1 MFYLKN
7 CVTSLVNMCIMLS
20 GFGFTEKAL
29 ARLAIPKNRKFLLK
43 NQRYFFKV
51 MPKYFVLR
59 NKIAG
64 IFSIS
69 LTFTLNILAQ
79 MPSVKVPPQNQQQ
92 PVTQAM
98 IPPAEDNTMYYLVLI
113 FLFIGLGGA
122 LFWWYKTKK
131 AVKAEDDPKTIKK
144 QKGNEPVDADKEME
158 WFRKH
163 QNVIA
168 KDRGKYPKRLPK
180 TSNVFN
186 KKPVVEE
193 ELVEESIEVA
203 VLREKMQKK
212 EFLHLPINTF
222 KEIKPSK
229 TYQLLPISN
238 NTDLMSAVE
247 QASDEFEEDEEVRDL
262 AVRVLAAFKTRNSV
276 ESLGQIALYDLSSN
290 LRSKAVSILS
300 DFDHESVFE
309 TILLACADP
318 TREVRAAAAR
328 GLFRLS
334 FDRAD
339 AWTRIAET
347 NDEFRMRQAARAASE
362 ADLVDRLFDRLVH
375 EDKKIAYEAFAFVT
389 LLIKAGETEKV
400 FEAIE
405 HHQDSNVK
413 KSLLHVIETA
423 KDNSALDGLYAM
435 LEKNHLP
442 EELRTEI
449 DKTIQAVGLVAA

>member
-1 MFYLKN
+1 
-7 CVTSLVNMCIMLS
+7 
-20 GFGFTEKAL
+20 
-29 ARLAIPKNRKFLLK
+29 
-43 NQRYFFKV
+43 
-51 MPKYFVLR
+51 
-59 NKIAG
+59 
-64 IFSIS
+64 
-69 LTFTLNILAQ
+69 
-79 MPSVKVPPQNQQQ
+79 MPSVKVPQQTQ
-92 PVTQAM
+92 QRPVTQAM
-98 IPPAEDNTMYYLVLI
+98 IPPAEDNTIYYLVLV

-122 LFWWYKTKK
+122 LFWWYKTKN
-131 AVKAEDDPKTIKK
+131 AVKAEDDPKKNKK

-180 TSNVFN
+180 TSNVLN

-222 KEIKPSK
+222 SELKPSK

-362 ADLVDRLFDRLVH
+362 ADLVYRLFDRLVH

-405 HHQDSNVK
+405 NHQDSNVK
-413 KSLLHVIETA
+413 KSLLHVIETT
-423 KDNSALDGLYAM
+423 KDSSALDGLYTM
-435 LEKNHLP
+435 LEKNNFS
-442 EELRTEI
+442 EELRAEI